1 MAVGGIAKKMLGYA
15 DEFMEGATK
24 GIGSGGAI
32 KASVNKISSNMT
44 KGQKAAL
51 KKFGSSAGDAA
62 KHISRAQTVT
72 NNTKKHVA
80 NLINNS
86 PQIPQNVK
94 AQTINQLN
102 QRGGLAITKAQRN
115 AKLNGISA
123 NRVAGIQNPT
133 TMNKIGDAVWG
144 GVRDTAASVK
154 GGKTVSD
161 ALAMGFKDG
170 DKLRMD
176 RVAGAFVAGS
186 AAARLATGGG
196 LYKDRNGSTNIIGIP
211 FL

>member
-24 GIGSGGAI
+24 GIGDAGAI
-32 KASVNKISSNMT
+32 KAGVTKLASNKT
-44 KGQKAAL
+44 KGQL
-51 KKFGSSAGDAA
+51 K
-62 KHISRAQTVT
+62 
-72 NNTKKHVA
+72 
-80 NLINNS
+80 
-86 PQIPQNVK
+86 NVK
-94 AQTINQLN
+94 KGVIKGT
-102 QRGGLAITKAQRN
+102 T
-115 AKLNGISA
+115 
-123 NRVAGIQNPT
+123 NRVKGIQNPT

-144 GVRDTAASVK
+144 GVRDTAASMK
-154 GGKTVSD
+154 SGKTVSD
-161 ALAMGFKDG
+161 ALATGFKDG

-176 RVAGAFVAGS
+176 RVAGTFVAGS